1 MTPKPPLEKDI
12 TRQIRAYLNMRG
24 IWHFKV
30 WQGLGSQKG
39 VADIIGIY
47 KGAPLAIEVKTAKGK
62 LSEHQAKFLARWVL
76 EGGIAIVARS
86 VEDVEQGLKIDN

>member
-1 MTPKPPLEKDI
+1 MKPKPPLEKDI

-30 WQGLGSQKG
+30 WQGLGSVKG

-47 KGAPLAIEVKTAKGK
+47 KCRPLAIEVKTFKGK
-62 LSEHQAKFLARWVL
+62 LSYHQDRFLATWKR

-86 VEDVEQGLKIDN
+86 VEDVENGLKEV

>member
-1 MTPKPPLEKDI
+1 MKAPLEKDI
-12 TRQIRAYLNMRG
+12 TRQIRSYLNMRG

-30 WQGLGSQKG
+30 WQGLGSVKG

-47 KGAPLAIEVKTAKGK
+47 NGAPLAIEVKTAKGK
-62 LSEHQAKFLARWVL
+62 LSEHQERFLTRWKN

-86 VEDVEQGLKIDN
+86 VEDVEDGLQFDN

>member
-1 MTPKPPLEKDI
+1 MHPKPPLEKDI

-30 WQGLGSQKG
+30 WQGLGSVKG

-47 KGAPLAIEVKTAKGK
+47 NGRPLAIEVKTVRGK
-62 LSEHQAKFLARWVL
+62 LSEHQERFLTRWRN

-86 VEDVEQGLKIDN
+86 VEDVEQGLKFDN